1 VRWFYTDDSH
11 HKRILPRGNPLRTP
25 TKLLHR
31 QEVPAKEDPC
41 SPNTDYINAVKSEEA
56 RRQGRTWLAQS
67 HVLSGTCT
75 DEDTGF
81 AAAHTIHTH
90 HHHHAW
96 RTQSEDDEDD
106 HTA

>member
-1 VRWFYTDDSH
+1 MYRSMASPAYGSPFGVA
-11 HKRILPRGNPLRTP
+11 P
-25 TKLLHR
+25 T
-31 QEVPAKEDPC
+31 QGDVSSTTSSPTSIPC
-41 SPNTDYINAVKSEEA
+41 NFNTDYINAVKTDEA
-56 RRQGRTWLAQS
+56 RQQGRTWLAQS

-96 RTQSEDDEDD
+96 RTRSEDDEDD